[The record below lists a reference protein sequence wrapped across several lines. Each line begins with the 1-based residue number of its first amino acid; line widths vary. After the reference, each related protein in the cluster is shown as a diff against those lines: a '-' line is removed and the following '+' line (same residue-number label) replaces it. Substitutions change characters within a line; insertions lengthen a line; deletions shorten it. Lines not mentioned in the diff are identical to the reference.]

1 MNNRYLKITINGQP
15 FNCYSSMSIE
25 DVLIYLNV
33 NLHQV
38 IIEYNRQV
46 VNSLDFNH
54 ILVQEGDS
62 LEIITIVGG
71 G

>member
-1 MNNRYLKITINGQP
+1 MNNQYLKITINGKP

-25 DVLIYLNV
+25 DVLLHLNID
-33 NLHQV
+33 LHQV

-46 VNSLDFNH
+46 INVLEFNN
-54 ILVQEGDS
+54 ILVEEGDA

>member
-1 MNNRYLKITINGQP
+1 MNNQYLKITINGQP

-25 DVLIYLNV
+25 DVLMYLNI

-38 IIEYNRQV
+38 IIEYNRKV
-46 VNSLDFNH
+46 INALDFNN

>member
-1 MNNRYLKITINGQP
+1 MNNEYLKITINGQP
-15 FNCYSSMSIE
+15 FNCYASMSIE
-25 DVLIYLNV
+25 DVLIYLNI

-38 IIEYNRQV
+38 IIEYNRKV
-46 VNSLDFNH
+46 INALDFNK